1 MGVIGAVTPQI
12 TQWDKANLDG
22 KVITKDIVKSVES
35 QIPKMKKEGADII
48 VVLAH
53 TGMGNE
59 EVVEM
64 EENATYDLTKVEGI
78 DAIITGHDHGTFPGG
93 YNGSSR

>member
-1 MGVIGAVTPQI
+1 MGQSKSG
-12 TQWDKANLDG
+12 W

-35 QIPKMKKEGADII
+35 QIPKMKEEGADVI

-53 TGMGNE
+53 TGMGDE
-59 EVVEM
+59 QSGEM

-78 DAIITGHDHGTFPGG
+78 DAIITGHNHQNFPGDF
-93 YNGSSR
+93 NGTTRCEPTKRDH